1 MVSIR
6 SKSIYPFLLG
16 GKPREAGRDIA
27 ELNTC
32 NFVIIGVARVSLV
45 VCEMPIF
52 AEPLRGSSTE
62 HIQHMHGI
70 NLGQMYQQL
79 IDFG

>member
-1 MVSIR
+1 M
-6 SKSIYPFLLG
+6 
-16 GKPREAGRDIA
+16 
-27 ELNTC
+27 
-32 NFVIIGVARVSLV
+32 SLV

-79 IDFG
+79 GCVLVGEE